1 MVYSEYNEFQTFG
14 DEIIYTNIINYSQFF
29 FAVQNLLACLA

>member
-14 DEIIYTNIINYSQFF
+14 DEIIYTNINYSQFF